1 MSMGAFDDDF
11 AAADTAFAE
20 AFGHTVSLTRGASL
34 TTGVTAEVVE
44 HDYERFE
51 AYSSQTVAQSRSFVI
66 DVADYAF
73 SGAVA
78 TPQPGDEIRESIAG
92 TTHVFVVMPVG
103 SAPCYEWVGATKP
116 QWKVHTKFTG
126 TE

>member
-1 MSMGAFDDDF
+1 MGAFDDDF
-11 AAADTAFAE
+11 ADADAAFAE
-20 AFGHTVSLTRGASL
+20 AFGHTVSLTRGASV

-44 HDYERFE
+44 HDYETFE
-51 AYSSQTVAQSRSFVI
+51 AYASSTVAQSRAFII
-66 DVADYAF
+66 DVTDYAF
-73 SGAVA
+73 NGDAA

-103 SAPCYEWVGATKP
+103 SAPCYEWVGTLKP